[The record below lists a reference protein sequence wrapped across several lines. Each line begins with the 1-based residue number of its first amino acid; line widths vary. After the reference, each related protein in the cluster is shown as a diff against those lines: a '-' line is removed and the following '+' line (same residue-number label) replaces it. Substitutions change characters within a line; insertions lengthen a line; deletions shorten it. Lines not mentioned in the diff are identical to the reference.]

1 MMSAMRKAFYI
12 SALMCASLLAGCRK
26 ENFGTAVEPG
36 LPASL
41 DVVVNLGSGSNVA
54 MTRGI
59 YDYES
64 EISELMLIMFSAEGR
79 KMVIDLTGNLN
90 AGPADGKYGA
100 ARTYTLAAPVTA
112 DCYGDPILSGTYE
125 VYAIAN
131 WSSPFCGL
139 TKDALLELGK
149 EGLADAV
156 AYNSGL
162 ATGVTGSQKF
172 PMTGY
177 AEGQIVYPDSETS
190 ANATRIEVKLKRLIS
205 HIELNFKNG
214 TGNENPQFVPHSYS
228 IYNLP
233 KDSWLMS
240 RGNAEGANL
249 KSNCAYGNVEKIEV
263 TGSGEIEFFML
274 ENVKAR
280 ASSSCATYND
290 RDKWNGGSSA
300 AETAPGDKTWT
311 YAPEGSTFIV
321 VSGEYTG
328 KSYIGNV
335 SYTIHLGN
343 FSGTNLTA
351 STSGY
356 NNFTVNR
363 NEYQKY
369 TITVNGVNNIVGE
382 VTVGEHVGEEIQP
395 GAEGILTDMTKSSNF
410 VLDGHY
416 ENVILKFALPASTS
430 NPQIIVKTPYNQM
443 KPYSLNGNLEGV
455 DYKWVKFGKPAGTAT
470 LASYPGTDNVLDIKG
485 LAEKLSAY
493 KEGTSDYF
501 IVENGTVYVQAY
513 VDEYFYDT
521 NPVTGAAA
529 SWPDFVNQENRVLI
543 FNPSSATSADG
554 NTTLYPDYSFQIS
567 QRSIRTTY
575 NTDDASIEAFGI
587 ETWNET
593 GRTAFGTAASTSG
606 LDNSF
611 GWQNN
616 KILLSGNADGTNAG
630 SWPAAAKTL
639 GYTTSV
645 TSNDKSAHVWFST
658 GNGVLESYYA
668 CMARNR
674 DEDADG
680 VIDNEELK
688 WYLPAINQYLL
699 LWCGE
704 NYLYGDTRLVDP
716 ADIPNIKDA
725 DLYGAG
731 AYNLFTSSN
740 SREYWALEGVSYGP
754 GGSGNGLRCIRNLK
768 TQNAA
773 TAKLSESDASTN
785 TIRVVGARTL
795 RQQEMS
801 GEYPVHKDRDPEN
814 SLFASF
820 KVASSALA
828 GTFNLEKVKKDP
840 LCASYSEES
849 DRSDAGKWRIPN
861 QKELMLMSQNGY
873 LEDIRAY
880 DNVSSYASR
889 TLFINYNVSTIGNGR
904 QYPYYYWYYSGSPY
918 ISISSNNSGM
928 TFRIRC
934 VRDVVQ

>member
-1 MMSAMRKAFYI
+1 MMSVMRKAFYI
-12 SALMCASLLAGCRK
+12 SALICASLLAGCRK

-79 KMVIDLTGNLN
+79 KMVIDLTGNLK
-90 AGPADGKYGA
+90 AGPAGGTYGA
-100 ARTYTLAAPVTA
+100 ARTYTLSAPVKY
-112 DCYGDPILSGTYE
+112 DCYDKLILSGTYE

-139 TKDALLELGK
+139 TKDALLKLDK
-149 EGLADAV
+149 EGLAAAV
-156 AYNSGL
+156 ASNSGL

-177 AEGQIVYPDSETS
+177 AKEQIVYPDSETS
-190 ANATRIEVKLKRLIS
+190 ANATKIEVSLKRLIS
-205 HIELNFKNG
+205 HIEMNFVNG

-240 RGNAEGANL
+240 KGNEEGKNL

-290 RDKWNGGSSA
+290 RDKWSGGSSA
-300 AETAPGDKTWT
+300 KGTAPGDKKWT
-311 YAPEGSTFIV
+311 YAPDGSTFIV

-356 NNFTVNR
+356 DNFTVNR

-416 ENVILKFALPASTS
+416 ENVILAFALPKGTS
-430 NPQIIVKTPYNQM
+430 PQIIVKTPYNQM
-443 KPYSLNGNLEGV
+443 KPYSLNGNLAGV
-455 DYKWVKFGKPAGTAT
+455 DYKWVKFGKPAGTAK
-470 LASYPGTDNVLDIKG
+470 LAAYPGADKVLDIKG
-485 LAEKLSAY
+485 LADALSSCDG
-493 KEGTSDYF
+493 KSTDYF
-501 IVENGTVYVQAY
+501 IVNNGTVYVQAY

-521 NPVTGAAA
+521 NPVTSKAA
-529 SWPDFVNQENRVLI
+529 SWPEFVNQENRVLI

-575 NTDDASIEAFGI
+575 NTDVSIEAFGI

-593 GRTAFGTAASTSG
+593 GRSDFGSAASTTG
-606 LDNSF
+606 LDDSY
-611 GWQNN
+611 GWNNN
-616 KILLSGNADGTNAG
+616 KILLGVGNSG
-630 SWPAAAKTL
+630 SWPSAAKTL

-645 TSNDKSAHVWFST
+645 TSNAKEAHVWFSE
-658 GNGVLESYYA
+658 GIGVLEGYYA
-668 CMARNR
+668 CLSRNR
-674 DEDADG
+674 DEDGDG
-680 VIDNEELK
+680 VVDEAELK

-716 ADIPNIKDA
+716 AEIRYISDA
-725 DLYGAG
+725 TLYGAG

-768 TQNAA
+768 TQNKA

-828 GTFNLEKVKKDP
+828 GNFNLDQVKNDA

>member
-1 MMSAMRKAFYI
+1 MTSAMRKAFYI
-12 SALMCASLLAGCRK
+12 SALICASLLAGCRK

-79 KMVIDLTGNLN
+79 KMVIDLTGNLK
-90 AGPADGKYGA
+90 AGPAGGTYGA
-100 ARTYTLAAPVTA
+100 ARTYTLSAPVTA
-112 DCYGDPILSGTYE
+112 DCYGKRILSGTYE

-139 TKDALLELGK
+139 TKDALLKLDK
-149 EGLADAV
+149 EGLAAAV
-156 AYNSGL
+156 ASNSGL

-177 AEGQIVYPDSETS
+177 AKEQIVYPDSETS
-190 ANATRIEVKLKRLIS
+190 ANATRIEVSLKRLIS

-233 KDSWLMS
+233 KDSWLM
-240 RGNAEGANL
+240 RRDTTKGANI
-249 KSNCAYGNVEKIEV
+249 KTDCAYGNKENIEV
-263 TGSGEIEFFML
+263 TGSGLIEFFML

-280 ASSSCATYND
+280 ASKSCDSYNK
-290 RDKWNGGSSA
+290 RDEWDGGSSA
-300 AETAPGDKTWT
+300 KGTAPGDKKWT

-351 STSGY
+351 SKSGFD
-356 NNFTVNR
+356 NFTVNR

-369 TITVNGVNNIVGE
+369 TITVKGVNNIVGE

-395 GAEGILTDMTKSSNF
+395 GAEGVLTDMTKSSNF

-430 NPQIIVKTPYNQM
+430 IPQIIVKTPYNQM
-443 KPYSLNGNLEGV
+443 KPYSLNGNLAGV
-455 DYKWVKFGKPAGTAT
+455 DYKWVKFGKPAGTAK
-470 LASYPGTDNVLDIKG
+470 LAAYPGADKVLDIKG
-485 LAEKLSAY
+485 LADALSSCDG
-493 KEGTSDYF
+493 KSTDYF
-501 IVENGTVYVQAY
+501 IVNNGTVYVQAY

-521 NPVTGAAA
+521 NPVTSKAA
-529 SWPDFVNQENRVLI
+529 SWPEFVNQENRVLI

-575 NTDDASIEAFGI
+575 NTDDSIEAFGI

-593 GRTAFGTAASTSG
+593 GRTAFGTAVSTSG

-611 GWQNN
+611 GWKNN
-616 KILLSGNADGTNAG
+616 KILLSGSYDNANAG
-630 SWPAAAKTL
+630 TWPTAAKTL

-658 GNGVLESYYA
+658 GNGVLDGYYA
-668 CMARNR
+668 CMSRNR
-674 DEDADG
+674 DENNNGTIEDA
-680 VIDNEELK
+680 ELK

-716 ADIPNIKDA
+716 AAIPSITNAND
-725 DLYGAG
+725 YGAG
-731 AYNLFTSSN
+731 KYNLFTSSKVN
-740 SREYWALEGVSYGP
+740 EYWAVEGVSYGT
-754 GGSGNGLRCIRNLK
+754 GVNSNGLRCIRNLK
-768 TQNAA
+768 TYNEE
-773 TAKLSESDASTN
+773 TARLSESNTSTK

-795 RQQEMS
+795 RQQVMT
-801 GEYPVHKDRDPEN
+801 GEYRAHRDRDEEN
-814 SLFASF
+814 TLFGTF
-820 KVASSALA
+820 KVATSALGA
-828 GTFNLEKVKKDP
+828 TYTAEQIRTGD
-840 LCASYSEES
+840 LCSTYSEES
-849 DRSDAGKWRIPN
+849 DRSDAGAWRIPN
-861 QKELMLMSQNGY
+861 QKELMLMGQNGY
-873 LEDIRAY
+873 LDDIQ
-880 DNVSSYASR
+880 NVADVAYASR
-889 TLFINYNVSTIGNGR
+889 TWFVNYDVVDVGASRGN
-904 QYPYYYWYYSGSPY
+904 PYYYWYYQGVPN
-918 ISISSNNSGM
+918 ISISTNNTSLK
-928 TFRIRC
+928 FRIRC

>member
-1 MMSAMRKAFYI
+1 MSAMRKAFYI
-12 SALMCASLLAGCRK
+12 SALICASLLAGCRK
-26 ENFGTAVEPG
+26 ENFETAVEPG

-90 AGPADGKYGA
+90 AGPAGGTYGA

-131 WSSPFCGL
+131 WSSPFCEL

-149 EGLADAV
+149 EGLAAAV
-156 AYNSGL
+156 ASNKEL
-162 ATGVTGSQKF
+162 VTGVTGSQKF

-190 ANATRIEVKLKRLIS
+190 ANATKIEVSLKRLIS

-240 RGNAEGANL
+240 KGNEEGKNL

-290 RDKWNGGSSA
+290 RDKWNVGSSA
-300 AETAPGDKTWT
+300 KGTAPGDKTWT

-416 ENVILKFALPASTS
+416 ENVILTFALPASTS

-455 DYKWVKFGKPAGTAT
+455 DYKWVKFGKPAGITT
-470 LASYPGTDNVLDIKG
+470 LAAYPGADKVLDIKG

-575 NTDDASIEAFGI
+575 NTDASIEAFGI

-611 GWQNN
+611 GWKNN

-645 TSNDKSAHVWFST
+645 TSNDKSAHVWFTT
-658 GNGVLESYYA
+658 GDGVLESYYA

-754 GGSGNGLRCIRNLK
+754 GGSGNGIRCIRNLK

-801 GEYPVHKDRDPEN
+801 GEYPAHRDRDPEN

-828 GTFNLEKVKKDP
+828 GTFNLDQVKNDA
-840 LCASYSEES
+840 LCASYSEVS
-849 DRSDAGKWRIPN
+849 DGSDAGKWRIPN

>member
-1 MMSAMRKAFYI
+1 MSAMRKAFYI
-12 SALMCASLLAGCRK
+12 SALICASLLAGCRK

-90 AGPADGKYGA
+90 AGPAGGKYGA

-131 WSSPFCGL
+131 WSSPFCEL
-139 TKDALLELGK
+139 TKDALLSLDK
-149 EGLADAV
+149 EDLADAV
-156 AYNSGL
+156 ASNSGL
-162 ATGVTGSQKF
+162 AIGVTGSQKF

-177 AEGQIVYPDSETS
+177 AKEQIVYPDSETS
-190 ANATRIEVKLKRLIS
+190 ANTTRIEVSLKRLIS

-249 KSNCAYGNVEKIEV
+249 KSDCAYGNVEKIEV

-290 RDKWNGGSSA
+290 RDKWSGGSSA
-300 AETAPGDKTWT
+300 AETAPGNKTWT

-343 FSGTNLTA
+343 FSGTDLKA
-351 STSGY
+351 SKSGFD
-356 NNFTVNR
+356 NFTVNR

-416 ENVILKFALPASTS
+416 ENVILTFALPASTS

-455 DYKWVKFGKPAGTAT
+455 DYKWVKFGKPAGITT
-470 LASYPGTDNVLDIKG
+470 LAAYPGADKVLDIKG

-521 NPVTGAAA
+521 NPVTGSAA

-575 NTDDASIEAFGI
+575 NTDASIEAFGI

-616 KILLSGNADGTNAG
+616 KILLSGNADGTDAG

-716 ADIPNIKDA
+716 ADIPKITDA
-725 DLYGAG
+725 TEYGNG
-731 AYNLFTSSN
+731 KYNLFTSSKVN
-740 SREYWALEGVSYGP
+740 EYWAVEGVSYGT
-754 GGSGNGLRCIRNLK
+754 GVNSNGLRCIRNLK
-768 TQNAA
+768 TYNAE
-773 TAKLSESDASTN
+773 TARLSESNTSTK

-795 RQQEMS
+795 RQQVMT
-801 GEYPVHKDRDPEN
+801 GEYRAHRDRDEEN
-814 SLFASF
+814 TLFGAF
-820 KVASSALA
+820 KVASSALGA
-828 GTFNLEKVKKDP
+828 TYTAEQIRTGD
-840 LCASYSEES
+840 LCSTYSEES
-849 DRSDAGKWRIPN
+849 DGSDAGAWRIPN
-861 QKELMLMSQNGY
+861 QKELMLMGQNGY
-873 LEDIRAY
+873 LDDIQ
-880 DNVSSYASR
+880 NVADVAYASR
-889 TLFINYNVSTIGNGR
+889 TWFVNYDVVDVGASRGN
-904 QYPYYYWYYSGSPY
+904 PYYYWYYQGVPN
-918 ISISSNNSGM
+918 ISISTNHTSLK
-928 TFRIRC
+928 FRIRC

>member
-1 MMSAMRKAFYI
+1 MTSAMRKAFYI
-12 SALMCASLLAGCRK
+12 SALICASLLAGCRK

-79 KMVIDLTGNLN
+79 KMVIDLTGNLK
-90 AGPADGKYGA
+90 AGPAGGTYGA
-100 ARTYTLAAPVTA
+100 ARTYTLSAPVKY
-112 DCYGDPILSGTYE
+112 DCYGKLILSGTYE

-139 TKDALLELGK
+139 TKDALLSLDK
-149 EGLADAV
+149 EDLADAV
-156 AYNSGL
+156 ASNKEL
-162 ATGVTGSQKF
+162 AIGVTGSQKF

-177 AEGQIVYPDSETS
+177 AKEQIVYPDSETS
-190 ANATRIEVKLKRLIS
+190 ANATRIEVSLKRLIS

-233 KDSWLMS
+233 KDSWLM
-240 RGNAEGANL
+240 RRDTTKGANI
-249 KSNCAYGNVEKIEV
+249 KTDCAYGNKENIEV
-263 TGSGEIEFFML
+263 TGSGLIEFFML

-280 ASSSCATYND
+280 ASKSCDSYNK
-290 RDKWNGGSSA
+290 RDEWDGGSSA
-300 AETAPGDKTWT
+300 KGTAPGDKKWT

-356 NNFTVNR
+356 DNFTVNR

-395 GAEGILTDMTKSSNF
+395 GAEGVLTDMTKSSNF

-430 NPQIIVKTPYNQM
+430 TPQIIVKTPYNQM
-443 KPYSLNGNLEGV
+443 KPYSLNGNLTGV

-470 LASYPGTDNVLDIKG
+470 LAAYPGADKVLDIKG
-485 LAEKLSAY
+485 LADALHDCGGAS
-493 KEGTSDYF
+493 TDYF

-513 VDEYFYDT
+513 VDEYFYEK
-521 NPVTGAAA
+521 NPVTGGAA
-529 SWPDFVNQENRVLI
+529 SWPEFVNQDNRVLI

-567 QRSIRTTY
+567 QRSIKTTY
-575 NTDDASIEAFGI
+575 NTDKASVEAFGI

-611 GWQNN
+611 GWKNN
-616 KILLSGNADGTNAG
+616 KILLSGNAEGTNAG
-630 SWPAAAKTL
+630 SWPAPAKTL

-658 GNGVLESYYA
+658 GNGVLDGYYA
-668 CMARNR
+668 CMSRNR
-674 DEDADG
+674 DENNNGKIEDA
-680 VIDNEELK
+680 ELK

-716 ADIPNIKDA
+716 ADIPNISDA
-725 DLYGAG
+725 DQYGAG

-768 TQNAA
+768 TQNVA

>member
-1 MMSAMRKAFYI
+1 MMSVMRKAFYI
-12 SALMCASLLAGCRK
+12 SALICASLLAGCRK

-79 KMVIDLTGNLN
+79 KMVIDLTGNLK
-90 AGPADGKYGA
+90 AGPAGGTYGA
-100 ARTYTLAAPVTA
+100 PRTYTLAAPVTA
-112 DCYGDPILSGTYE
+112 DCYGKRILSGTYE

-139 TKDALLELGK
+139 TKDALLKLDK
-149 EGLADAV
+149 EGLAAAV
-156 AYNSGL
+156 ASNSGL

-177 AEGQIVYPDSETS
+177 AKEQIVYPDSETS
-190 ANATRIEVKLKRLIS
+190 ANATKIEVSLKRLIS
-205 HIELNFKNG
+205 HIEMNFVNG

-240 RGNAEGANL
+240 KGNEEGKNL

-290 RDKWNGGSSA
+290 RDKWSGGSSA
-300 AETAPGDKTWT
+300 KGTAPGDKKWT
-311 YAPEGSTFIV
+311 YAPDGSTFIV

-356 NNFTVNR
+356 DNFTVNR

-416 ENVILKFALPASTS
+416 ENVILAFALPKGTS
-430 NPQIIVKTPYNQM
+430 PQIIVKTPYNQM
-443 KPYSLNGNLEGV
+443 KPYSLKDADLTGV

-470 LASYPGTDNVLDIKG
+470 LAAYPGADKVLDIKG
-485 LAEKLSAY
+485 LAEKLGAY
-493 KEGTSDYF
+493 KGGTSEYF

-521 NPVTGAAA
+521 NPVTGGAA
-529 SWPDFVNQENRVLI
+529 SWPEFVNQDNRVLI
-543 FNPSSATSADG
+543 FNPSSAVSADG

-593 GRTAFGTAASTSG
+593 GRSDFGSAASTTD
-606 LDNSF
+606 LDDSY
-611 GWQNN
+611 GWNNN
-616 KILLSGNADGTNAG
+616 KILLGVGNSG
-630 SWPAAAKTL
+630 SWPSAAKTL

-645 TSNDKSAHVWFST
+645 TSNAKEAHVWFSE
-658 GNGVLESYYA
+658 GIGVLEGYYA
-668 CMARNR
+668 CLSRNR
-674 DEDADG
+674 DEDGDG
-680 VIDNEELK
+680 VVDEAELK

-704 NYLYGDTRLVDP
+704 EYLYGDTRLVNP
-716 ADIPNIKDA
+716 ADIPGITSSD
-725 DLYGAG
+725 YGSG
-731 AYNLFTSSN
+731 VHNLFTSSF
-740 SREYWALEGVSYGP
+740 SPQYWAVEGVSYGE
-754 GGSGNGLRCIRNLK
+754 GGNSNGVRCIRNLNTYDSRTK
-768 TQNAA
+768 S
-773 TAKLSESDASTN
+773 LSSVNGYVISVDG
-785 TIRVVGARTL
+785 VRTL
-795 RQQEMS
+795 REQSMS
-801 GEYPVHKDRDPEN
+801 GEYPPHKDRDPEN
-814 SLFASF
+814 RLFSSF
-820 KVASSALA
+820 QVAKDTLAIPEALRPVTA
-828 GTFNLEKVKKDP
+828 DIIRDND
-840 LCASYSEES
+840 LCASYSES
-849 DRSDAGKWRIPN
+849 NNDAGLWRIPN
-861 QKELMLMSQNGY
+861 QKELMLMSQNNF
-873 LEDIRAY
+873 LEDIKGTNNLA
-880 DNVSSYASR
+880 YASR
-889 TLFINYNVSTIGNGR
+889 TWFVSYDASGIGDYRKN
-904 QYPYYYWYYSGSPY
+904 PYWYFYSGENRV
-918 ISISSNNSGM
+918 ISIASSNAKLS
-928 TFRIRC
+928 FRIRC
-934 VRDVVQ
+934 VRDVTQ

>member
-1 MMSAMRKAFYI
+1 MSAMRKAFYI
-12 SALMCASLLAGCRK
+12 SALICASLLAGCRK

-90 AGPADGKYGA
+90 AGPAGGTYGA

-139 TKDALLELGK
+139 TKEDLLKLDK
-149 EGLADAV
+149 EDLADAV
-156 AYNSGL
+156 ASNSGL
-162 ATGVTGSQKF
+162 AIGVTGSQKF

-177 AEGQIVYPDSETS
+177 AKEQIVYPDSETS
-190 ANATRIEVKLKRLIS
+190 ANATRIEVSLKRLIS

-240 RGNAEGANL
+240 KGNEEGKNL

-300 AETAPGDKTWT
+300 AETAPGAKTWT

-382 VTVGEHVGEEIQP
+382 VTVGEHVGAEIQP

-416 ENVILKFALPASTS
+416 ENVILAFALPKGTS
-430 NPQIIVKTPYNQM
+430 PQIIVKTPYNQM
-443 KPYSLNGNLEGV
+443 KPYSLKDADLTGV

-470 LASYPGTDNVLDIKG
+470 LAAYPGADKVLDIKG

-521 NPVTGAAA
+521 NPVTGSAA

-611 GWQNN
+611 GWKNN

-716 ADIPNIKDA
+716 ADIPNINDA

-754 GGSGNGLRCIRNLK
+754 GGSGNGIRCIRNLK

-801 GEYPVHKDRDPEN
+801 GEYPAHRDRDPEN

-828 GTFNLEKVKKDP
+828 GTFNLDQVKNDA

-849 DRSDAGKWRIPN
+849 NGSDAGKWRIPN

-889 TLFINYNVSTIGNGR
+889 TLFINYDVSTIGAGR

>member
-1 MMSAMRKAFYI
+1 MSAMRKAFYI

-90 AGPADGKYGA
+90 AGPAGGKYGA

-131 WSSPFCGL
+131 WSSPFCEL
-139 TKDALLELGK
+139 TKDDLLELGK
-149 EGLADAV
+149 DGLAAAV
-156 AYNSGL
+156 ASNKEL
-162 ATGVTGSQKF
+162 VTGVTGSQKF

-205 HIELNFKNG
+205 HIELTFRNG

-249 KSNCAYGNVEKIEV
+249 KSDCAYGNKENIEV
-263 TGSGEIEFFML
+263 TGSGVIEFFML

-290 RDKWNGGSSA
+290 RDKWSRVSSA
-300 AETAPGDKTWT
+300 KGTAPGDKTWT

-343 FSGTNLTA
+343 FSEPNLEA
-351 STSGY
+351 SGY

-369 TITVNGVNNIVGE
+369 TITVKGVNNIVGE
-382 VTVGEHVGEEIQP
+382 VTVGEEKQP
-395 GAEGILTDMTKSSNF
+395 GAEGVLTDMTKSSNF

-430 NPQIIVKTPYNQM
+430 IPQIIVKTPYNQM
-443 KPYSLNGNLEGV
+443 KPYSLNGNLAGV
-455 DYKWVKFGKPAGTAT
+455 DYKWVKFGKPAGTTT
-470 LASYPGTDNVLDIKG
+470 LAPYPGADKVLDIKG

-521 NPVTGAAA
+521 NPVTGSAA

-567 QRSIRTTY
+567 QRSIKTTY
-575 NTDDASIEAFGI
+575 NTDKASVKAFGI

-611 GWQNN
+611 GWKNN
-616 KILLSGNADGTNAG
+616 KILLSGSYDNANAG
-630 SWPAAAKTL
+630 TWPAAAKTL

-658 GNGVLESYYA
+658 GNGVLEGYYA
-668 CMARNR
+668 CMSRNR
-674 DEDADG
+674 DENNNGTIEDA
-680 VIDNEELK
+680 ELK

-716 ADIPNIKDA
+716 AAIPSITNAND
-725 DLYGAG
+725 YGAG
-731 AYNLFTSSN
+731 KYNLFTSSKVN
-740 SREYWALEGVSYGP
+740 EYWAVEGVSYGT
-754 GGSGNGLRCIRNLK
+754 GVNSNGLRCIRNLK
-768 TQNAA
+768 TYNAE
-773 TAKLSESDASTN
+773 TARLSESNTSTK

-795 RQQEMS
+795 RQQVMT
-801 GEYPVHKDRDPEN
+801 GEYRAHRDRDEEN
-814 SLFASF
+814 TLFGAF
-820 KVASSALA
+820 KVATSALGA
-828 GTFNLEKVKKDP
+828 TYTAEQIRTGD
-840 LCASYSEES
+840 LCSTYSEES
-849 DRSDAGKWRIPN
+849 DRSDAGAWRIPN
-861 QKELMLMSQNGY
+861 QKELMLMGQNGY
-873 LEDIRAY
+873 LDDIQ
-880 DNVSSYASR
+880 NVADVAYASR
-889 TLFINYNVSTIGNGR
+889 TWFVNYDVVDVGASRGN
-904 QYPYYYWYYSGSPY
+904 PYYYWYYQGVPN
-918 ISISSNNSGM
+918 ISISTNHTSLK
-928 TFRIRC
+928 FRIRC

>member
-1 MMSAMRKAFYI
+1 MTSAMRKAFYI
-12 SALMCASLLAGCRK
+12 SALICASLLAGCRK

-79 KMVIDLTGNLN
+79 KMVIDLTGNLK
-90 AGPADGKYGA
+90 AGPAGGTYGA
-100 ARTYTLAAPVTA
+100 ARTYTLSAPVTA
-112 DCYGDPILSGTYE
+112 DCYGKRILSGTYE

-131 WSSPFCGL
+131 WSSPFCEL
-139 TKDALLELGK
+139 TKDDLLELGK
-149 EGLADAV
+149 EGLAAAV
-156 AYNSGL
+156 ASNKEL
-162 ATGVTGSQKF
+162 AIGVTGSQKF

-177 AEGQIVYPDSETS
+177 AKEQIVYPDSETS
-190 ANATRIEVKLKRLIS
+190 ANATRIEVSLKRLIS
-205 HIELNFKNG
+205 HIEMNFVNG

-240 RGNAEGANL
+240 KGNEEGKNL

-290 RDKWNGGSSA
+290 RDKWSGGSSA
-300 AETAPGDKTWT
+300 KGTAPGDKKWT

-351 STSGY
+351 STSGFD
-356 NNFTVNR
+356 NFTVNR

-369 TITVNGVNNIVGE
+369 TITVNDVNNIVGE
-382 VTVGEHVGEEIQP
+382 VTVGEHFGEEIQP

-416 ENVILKFALPASTS
+416 ENVILAFALPKGTS
-430 NPQIIVKTPYNQM
+430 PQIIVKTPYNQM
-443 KPYSLNGNLEGV
+443 KPYSLKDADLTGV
-455 DYKWVKFGKPAGTAT
+455 DYKWVKFGKPARTAT
-470 LASYPGTDNVLDIKG
+470 LAPYPGADKVLDIKG
-485 LAEKLSAY
+485 LADALSSCDG
-493 KEGTSDYF
+493 KSTDYF
-501 IVENGTVYVQAY
+501 IVNNGTVYVQAY

-521 NPVTGAAA
+521 NPVTGGAA
-529 SWPDFVNQENRVLI
+529 SWPEFVNQENRVLI
-543 FNPSSATSADG
+543 FNPSSAVSADG

-567 QRSIRTTY
+567 PRAIRTTY
-575 NTDDASIEAFGI
+575 NTDDSSIEAFGI

-611 GWQNN
+611 GWKNN
-616 KILLSGNADGTNAG
+616 KILLSGNAEGTNAG
-630 SWPAAAKTL
+630 TWLAAAKTL

-658 GNGVLESYYA
+658 GNGVLEGYYA
-668 CMARNR
+668 CMSRNR
-674 DEDADG
+674 DENNNGKIEDA
-680 VIDNEELK
+680 ELK

-716 ADIPNIKDA
+716 ADIPNISDA
-725 DLYGAG
+725 DQYGAG

-828 GTFNLEKVKKDP
+828 GNFNLDQVKNDA

-873 LEDIRAY
+873 LEDIWAY

>member
-1 MMSAMRKAFYI
+1 MTSAMRKAFYI
-12 SALMCASLLAGCRK
+12 SALICASLLAGCRK

-79 KMVIDLTGNLN
+79 KMVIDLTGNLK
-90 AGPADGKYGA
+90 AGPAGGTYGA
-100 ARTYTLAAPVTA
+100 ARTYTLSAPVKY
-112 DCYGDPILSGTYE
+112 DCYDKLILSGTYE

-139 TKDALLELGK
+139 TKDDLLKLDK
-149 EGLADAV
+149 EGLAAAV
-156 AYNSGL
+156 ASNSGL
-162 ATGVTGSQKF
+162 AIGVTGSQKF

-177 AEGQIVYPDSETS
+177 AKEQIVYPDSETS
-190 ANATRIEVKLKRLIS
+190 ANATKIEVSLKRLIS
-205 HIELNFKNG
+205 HIEMNFVNG

-240 RGNAEGANL
+240 KGNEEGKNL

-274 ENVKAR
+274 ENVKGKA
-280 ASSSCATYND
+280 AESCATYND
-290 RDKWNGGSSA
+290 RDKWSGVSSA
-300 AETAPGDKTWT
+300 KGTAPGDKTWT

-351 STSGY
+351 SASGY
-356 NNFTVNR
+356 DNFTVNR

-382 VTVGEHVGEEIQP
+382 VTVGEEKQP
-395 GAEGILTDMTKSSNF
+395 GAEGVLTDMTKSSNF

-416 ENVILKFALPASTS
+416 ENVILAFALPKGTS
-430 NPQIIVKTPYNQM
+430 PQIIVKTPYNQM
-443 KPYSLNGNLEGV
+443 KPYSLKDADLTGV

-470 LASYPGTDNVLDIKG
+470 LAAYPGADKVLDIKG
-485 LAEKLSAY
+485 LADALSSCDG
-493 KEGTSDYF
+493 KSTDYF
-501 IVENGTVYVQAY
+501 IVNNGTVYVQAY

-521 NPVTGAAA
+521 NPVTGGAA
-529 SWPDFVNQENRVLI
+529 SWPEFVNQENRVLI
-543 FNPSSATSADG
+543 FNPSSAVSADG

-575 NTDDASIEAFGI
+575 NTDTSVEAFGI

-593 GRTAFGTAASTSG
+593 GRSDFGSAASTTG
-606 LDNSF
+606 LDDSY
-611 GWQNN
+611 GWNNN
-616 KILLSGNADGTNAG
+616 KILLGVGNSG
-630 SWPAAAKTL
+630 SWPEPAKTL

-645 TSNDKSAHVWFST
+645 TSNDKSAHVWFT
-658 GNGVLESYYA
+658 EGNGVLKGYYA
-668 CMARNR
+668 CMSRNR
-674 DEDADG
+674 DENNNGTIEDA
-680 VIDNEELK
+680 ELK

-716 ADIPNIKDA
+716 ADIPNISDA
-725 DLYGAG
+725 DQYGAG

-828 GTFNLEKVKKDP
+828 GTFNLEKVKNDP

>member
-1 MMSAMRKAFYI
+1 MRKAFYI
-12 SALMCASLLAGCRK
+12 SALICASLLAGCRK

-79 KMVIDLTGNLN
+79 KMVIDLTGNLK
-90 AGPADGKYGA
+90 AGPAGGTYGA
-100 ARTYTLAAPVTA
+100 ARTYTLSAPVKY
-112 DCYGDPILSGTYE
+112 DCYDKLILSGTYE

-139 TKDALLELGK
+139 TKDDLLKLDK
-149 EGLADAV
+149 EGLAAAV
-156 AYNSGL
+156 ASNSGL
-162 ATGVTGSQKF
+162 AIGVTGSQKF

-177 AEGQIVYPDSETS
+177 AKEQIVYPDSETS
-190 ANATRIEVKLKRLIS
+190 ANATKIEVSLKRLIS
-205 HIELNFKNG
+205 HIEMNFVNG

-240 RGNAEGANL
+240 KGNEEGKNL

-274 ENVKAR
+274 ENVKGKA
-280 ASSSCATYND
+280 AESCATYND
-290 RDKWNGGSSA
+290 RDKWSGVSSA
-300 AETAPGDKTWT
+300 KGTAPGDKTWT

-351 STSGY
+351 SASGY
-356 NNFTVNR
+356 DNFTVNR

-382 VTVGEHVGEEIQP
+382 VTVGEEKQP
-395 GAEGILTDMTKSSNF
+395 GAEGVLTDMTKSSNF

-416 ENVILKFALPASTS
+416 ENVILAFALPKGTS
-430 NPQIIVKTPYNQM
+430 PQIIVKTPYNQM
-443 KPYSLNGNLEGV
+443 KPYSLKDADLTGV

-470 LASYPGTDNVLDIKG
+470 LAAYPGADKVLDIKG
-485 LAEKLSAY
+485 LADALSSCDG
-493 KEGTSDYF
+493 KSTDYF
-501 IVENGTVYVQAY
+501 IVNNGTVYVQAY

-521 NPVTGAAA
+521 NPVTGGAA
-529 SWPDFVNQENRVLI
+529 SWPEFVNQENRVLI
-543 FNPSSATSADG
+543 FNPSSAVSADG

-575 NTDDASIEAFGI
+575 NTDTSVEAFGI

-593 GRTAFGTAASTSG
+593 GRSDFGSAASTTG
-606 LDNSF
+606 LDDSY
-611 GWQNN
+611 GWNNN
-616 KILLSGNADGTNAG
+616 KILLGVGNSG
-630 SWPAAAKTL
+630 SWPEPAKTL

-645 TSNDKSAHVWFST
+645 TSNDKSAHVWFT
-658 GNGVLESYYA
+658 EGNGVLKGYYA
-668 CMARNR
+668 CMSRNR
-674 DEDADG
+674 DENNNGTIEDA
-680 VIDNEELK
+680 ELK

-716 ADIPNIKDA
+716 ADIPNISDA
-725 DLYGAG
+725 DQYGAG

-828 GTFNLEKVKKDP
+828 GTFNLEKVKNDP

>member
-1 MMSAMRKAFYI
+1 MMSVMRKAFYI
-12 SALMCASLLAGCRK
+12 SALICASLLAGCRK

-79 KMVIDLTGNLN
+79 KMVIDLTGNLKV
-90 AGPADGKYGA
+90 GPAGGTYGA
-100 ARTYTLAAPVTA
+100 PRTYTLAAPVTA
-112 DCYGDPILSGTYE
+112 DCYGKRILSGTYE

-131 WSSPFCGL
+131 WSSPFCEL
-139 TKDALLELGK
+139 TKDDLLELGK
-149 EGLADAV
+149 EGLAAAV
-156 AYNSGL
+156 ASNKEL

-190 ANATRIEVKLKRLIS
+190 ANATKIEVSLKRLIS
-205 HIELNFKNG
+205 HIEMNFVNG
-214 TGNENPQFVPHSYS
+214 TGSENPNFIPHSYS

-233 KDSWLMS
+233 GSSWLMS
-240 RGNAEGANL
+240 RGDNEGDNL
-249 KSNCAYGNVEKIEV
+249 KSDCAYGNKENIEV
-263 TGSGEIEFFML
+263 TGSGVIEFFML
-274 ENVKAR
+274 ENVKEKAVG
-280 ASSSCATYND
+280 ACATYND
-290 RDKWNGGSSA
+290 RDKWSGGSSA
-300 AETAPGDKTWT
+300 AATAPGAKTWT

-351 STSGY
+351 SKSGFD
-356 NNFTVNR
+356 NFTVNR

-369 TITVNGVNNIVGE
+369 TITVKGVNNIVGE
-382 VTVGEHVGEEIQP
+382 VSVGETTGVERQP
-395 GAEGILTDMTKSSNF
+395 GAEGVLTDMTKSSNF

-430 NPQIIVKTPYNQM
+430 IPQIIVKTPYNQM
-443 KPYSLNGNLEGV
+443 KPYSLNGNLAGV

-470 LASYPGTDNVLDIKG
+470 LAAYPGADKVLDIKG
-485 LAEKLSAY
+485 LSEKLGAY
-493 KEGTSDYF
+493 QNGDTPEYF
-501 IVENGTVYVQAY
+501 IVDNGTVYVQAY
-513 VDEYFYDT
+513 VDEYFYEK
-521 NPVTGAAA
+521 NPVTGGAA
-529 SWPDFVNQENRVLI
+529 SWPEFVNQDNRVLI

-567 QRSIRTTY
+567 QRSIKTTY
-575 NTDDASIEAFGI
+575 NTDKASVEAFGI

-593 GRTAFGTAASTSG
+593 GRTAFGTAKSTDG

-611 GWQNN
+611 GWKNN
-616 KILLSGNADGTNAG
+616 KILLSGSYGNANAG
-630 SWPAAAKTL
+630 TWPAAAKTL

-658 GNGVLESYYA
+658 GNGVLDGYYA
-668 CMARNR
+668 CMSRNR
-674 DEDADG
+674 DENNNGTIEDA
-680 VIDNEELK
+680 ELK

-716 ADIPNIKDA
+716 AAIPSITNAND
-725 DLYGAG
+725 YGAG
-731 AYNLFTSSN
+731 KYNLFTSSKVN
-740 SREYWALEGVSYGP
+740 EYWAVEGVSYGT
-754 GGSGNGLRCIRNLK
+754 GVNSNGLRCIRNLK
-768 TQNAA
+768 TYNWE
-773 TAKLSESDASTN
+773 TARLSESNTSTK

-795 RQQEMS
+795 RQQVMT
-801 GEYPVHKDRDPEN
+801 GEYRAHRDRDEEN
-814 SLFASF
+814 TLFGAF
-820 KVASSALA
+820 KVATSALGA
-828 GTFNLEKVKKDP
+828 TYTAEQIRTGD
-840 LCASYSEES
+840 LCSTYSEES
-849 DRSDAGKWRIPN
+849 DRSDAGAWRIPN
-861 QKELMLMSQNGY
+861 QKELMLMGQNGY
-873 LEDIRAY
+873 LDDIQ
-880 DNVSSYASR
+880 NVADVAYASR
-889 TLFINYNVSTIGNGR
+889 TWFVNYDVVDVGASRGN
-904 QYPYYYWYYSGSPY
+904 PYYYWYYQGVPN
-918 ISISSNNSGM
+918 ISISTNHTSLK
-928 TFRIRC
+928 FRIRC

>member
-1 MMSAMRKAFYI
+1 MRKAFYI
-12 SALMCASLLAGCRK
+12 SALICASLLAGCRK

-79 KMVIDLTGNLN
+79 KMVIDLTGNLKV
-90 AGPADGKYGA
+90 GPAGGTYGA
-100 ARTYTLAAPVTA
+100 PRTYTLAAPVTA
-112 DCYGDPILSGTYE
+112 DCYGKRILSGTYE

-131 WSSPFCGL
+131 WSSPFCEL
-139 TKDALLELGK
+139 TKDDLLELGK
-149 EGLADAV
+149 EGLAAAV
-156 AYNSGL
+156 ASNKEL

-190 ANATRIEVKLKRLIS
+190 ANATKIEVSLKRLIS
-205 HIELNFKNG
+205 HIEMNFVNG
-214 TGNENPQFVPHSYS
+214 TGSENPNFIPHSYS

-233 KDSWLMS
+233 GSSWLMS
-240 RGNAEGANL
+240 RGDNEGDNL
-249 KSNCAYGNVEKIEV
+249 KSDCAYGNKENIEV
-263 TGSGEIEFFML
+263 TGSGVIEFFML
-274 ENVKAR
+274 ENVKEKAVG
-280 ASSSCATYND
+280 ACATYND
-290 RDKWNGGSSA
+290 RDKWSGGSSA
-300 AETAPGDKTWT
+300 AATAPGAKTWT

-351 STSGY
+351 SKSGFD
-356 NNFTVNR
+356 NFTVNR

-369 TITVNGVNNIVGE
+369 TITVKGVNNIVGE
-382 VTVGEHVGEEIQP
+382 VSVGETTGVERQP
-395 GAEGILTDMTKSSNF
+395 GAEGVLTDMTKSSNF

-430 NPQIIVKTPYNQM
+430 IPQIIVKTPYNQM
-443 KPYSLNGNLEGV
+443 KPYSLNGNLAGV

-470 LASYPGTDNVLDIKG
+470 LAAYPGADKVLDIKG
-485 LAEKLSAY
+485 LSEKLGAY
-493 KEGTSDYF
+493 QNGDTPEYF
-501 IVENGTVYVQAY
+501 IVDNGTVYVQAY
-513 VDEYFYDT
+513 VDEYFYEK
-521 NPVTGAAA
+521 NPVTGGAA
-529 SWPDFVNQENRVLI
+529 SWPEFVNQDNRVLI

-567 QRSIRTTY
+567 QRSIKTTY
-575 NTDDASIEAFGI
+575 NTDKASVEAFGI

-593 GRTAFGTAASTSG
+593 GRTAFGTAKSTDG

-611 GWQNN
+611 GWKNN
-616 KILLSGNADGTNAG
+616 KILLSGSYGNANAG
-630 SWPAAAKTL
+630 TWPAAAKTL

-658 GNGVLESYYA
+658 GNGVLDGYYA
-668 CMARNR
+668 CMSRNR
-674 DEDADG
+674 DENNNGTIEDA
-680 VIDNEELK
+680 ELK

-716 ADIPNIKDA
+716 AAIPSITNAND
-725 DLYGAG
+725 YGAG
-731 AYNLFTSSN
+731 KYNLFTSSKVN
-740 SREYWALEGVSYGP
+740 EYWAVEGVSYGT
-754 GGSGNGLRCIRNLK
+754 GVNSNGLRCIRNLK
-768 TQNAA
+768 TYNWE
-773 TAKLSESDASTN
+773 TARLSESNTSTK

-795 RQQEMS
+795 RQQVMT
-801 GEYPVHKDRDPEN
+801 GEYRAHRDRDEEN
-814 SLFASF
+814 TLFGAF
-820 KVASSALA
+820 KVATSALGA
-828 GTFNLEKVKKDP
+828 TYTAEQIRTGD
-840 LCASYSEES
+840 LCSTYSEES
-849 DRSDAGKWRIPN
+849 DRSDAGAWRIPN
-861 QKELMLMSQNGY
+861 QKELMLMGQNGY
-873 LEDIRAY
+873 LDDIQ
-880 DNVSSYASR
+880 NVADVAYASR
-889 TLFINYNVSTIGNGR
+889 TWFVNYDVVDVGASRGN
-904 QYPYYYWYYSGSPY
+904 PYYYWYYQGVPN
-918 ISISSNNSGM
+918 ISISTNHTSLK
-928 TFRIRC
+928 FRIRC

>member
-112 DCYGDPILSGTYE
+112 DCYGKRILSGTYE

-131 WSSPFCGL
+131 WSSPFCEL
-139 TKDALLELGK
+139 TKDDLLELGK
-149 EGLADAV
+149 EGLAAAV
-156 AYNSGL
+156 ASNKEL
-162 ATGVTGSQKF
+162 VTGVTGSQKF

-190 ANATRIEVKLKRLIS
+190 ANATRIEVSLKRLIS

-228 IYNLP
+228 IFNLP

-240 RGNAEGANL
+240 RGSTEGANR
-249 KSNCAYGNVEKIEV
+249 KSDCAYGNVEKIEV

-290 RDKWNGGSSA
+290 RDKWSGGSSA
-300 AETAPGDKTWT
+300 AETAPGNKTWT

-351 STSGY
+351 SKSGY

-382 VTVGEHVGEEIQP
+382 VSVGETTGVERQP

-443 KPYSLNGNLEGV
+443 KPYSLGGNLEGV

-470 LASYPGTDNVLDIKG
+470 LAAYPGAANVLDIKG
-485 LAEKLSAY
+485 LADALNSCN
-493 KEGTSDYF
+493 GVSTNYF
-501 IVENGTVYVQAY
+501 IIDKDTVYVQAY

-521 NPVTGAAA
+521 NPVTGSAA

-543 FNPSSATSADG
+543 FNPSSAVSADG

-575 NTDDASIEAFGI
+575 NTDDASIEALGI

-611 GWQNN
+611 GWKNN
-616 KILLSGNADGTNAG
+616 KILLSGNADGTDAG

-754 GGSGNGLRCIRNLK
+754 GGSGNGIRCIRNLK

-801 GEYPVHKDRDPEN
+801 GEYPVHRDRDPEN

-828 GTFNLEKVKKDP
+828 GTFNLDQVKNDA

-849 DRSDAGKWRIPN
+849 DGSDAGKWRIPN

-889 TLFINYNVSTIGNGR
+889 TLFINYDVSTIGAGR